1 MCAAHPYR
9 PTAPGLAPGAC
20 LSLGR
25 LLVAAALA
33 ALWAA
38 RPARPRRR
46 APARG
51 RSRGMRAAG
60 RLPRPALLRPA
71 VRLRAVA
78 AEWRLARRR
87 PRARAPAAARA
98 RQPPACPRLRARAC
112 SPSPPSGGLRAA
124 LRPAPP
130 VALRA
135 VGLPVRS
142 PSLCSGLP
150 AGLRPLRRGPPAA
163 RAGAW
168 AWVPRGG
175 SPGGASRAA
184 GGRRSGAV
192 FPAPPGRG
200 LGALRRAAPLRGGGK
215 NPAPCSR
222 EEKKVHE
229 SGKTCKRLLYHPR
242 WPRAI
247 LKLQGAAINL
257 ATHVPTMAQGYR
269 LRAAL
274 LGGSLLILILYVLFV
289 GEGVNVRG

>member
-1 MCAAHPYR
+1 MCEARPYR
-9 PTAPGLAPGAC
+9 PTAPGHVPGAY

-38 RPARPRRR
+38 RPGRPRRR

-60 RLPRPALLRPA
+60 RRPRPALLRPA

-142 PSLCSGLP
+142 PSLCCGLP

-184 GGRRSGAV
+184 GGGARGPCSRPRRVGGRRAS
-192 FPAPPGRG
+192 APPRCAGRG
-200 LGALRRAAPLRGGGK
+200 KIPR
-215 NPAPCSR
+215 PCSR
-222 EEKKVHE
+222 ERKKKCTNQE
-229 SGKTCKRLLYHPR
+229 SSAKDCSTIRATSQLYLNCKAQPLTLQPISPRLGKDT
-242 WPRAI
+242 
-247 LKLQGAAINL
+247 G
-257 ATHVPTMAQGYR
+257 
-269 LRAAL
+269 
-274 LGGSLLILILYVLFV
+274 
-289 GEGVNVRG
+289 